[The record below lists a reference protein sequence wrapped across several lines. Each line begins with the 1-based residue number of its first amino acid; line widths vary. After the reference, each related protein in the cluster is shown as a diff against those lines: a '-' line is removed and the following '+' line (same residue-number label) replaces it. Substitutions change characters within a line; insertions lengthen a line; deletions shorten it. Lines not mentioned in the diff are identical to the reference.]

1 MDVQSRLH
9 DTTQPTALHE
19 RAARAGRALGLALNG
34 ATEQKVDAQISG
46 ADLVV
51 LEAEHHSLRTAQDAA

>member
-1 MDVQSRLH
+1 MQSRLH

-19 RAARAGRALGLALNG
+19 RAARAGRASGLALHA
-34 ATEQKVDAQISG
+34 ATEQKADAQTSG
-46 ADLVV
+46 ADLIV